1 MPAYDLRA
9 LPVRGIRG
17 GSLVLDAPA
26 SDARV
31 KAITADLTRRL
42 KLPKGTKAHRIVQRQ
57 VWLPRHGDHR
67 VTVASDDTSFPPG
80 RVFRVARP
88 LRTYQATAVEA
99 LVRSGGGV
107 LEAPCGS
114 GKTVM
119 GLALLSQL
127 GTRALVLAHTRDL
140 IDQWRERAAEY
151 LPGVRVAE
159 LGDDGEAKADIVVAT
174 VQSLARWGVSKLV
187 KWGRGFGAFVL
198 DEAHHAP
205 AKTFTHVV
213 GAMPARWRIGL
224 TATRER
230 ADGLSPLLMAHFGPV
245 AHRVSAAVLEHAG
258 ATVTP
263 HVRFVRAGS
272 TPGDAGFMATLRRL
286 VIAHAGEE
294 RTILVLVRL
303 VDEAHDLASGLR
315 AVGARALVGDLSDA
329 ARKRA
334 LDDVRKGTLRVL
346 IATSLADEGLDVP
359 QLDTLVL
366 GTRTGIMGRLKQR
379 VGRIQRPC
387 VGKRQPL
394 VLDLVAADDDGVV
407 ERERVYRGLGC
418 AVAR

>member
-31 KAITADLTRRL
+31 KAITADLAKRL

-67 VTVASDDTSFPPG
+67 VTVAADDTSYPAG
-80 RVFRVARP
+80 RALRFARP
-88 LRTYQATAVEA
+88 LRSYQASAVEA
-99 LVRSGGGV
+99 VLRAGGGV

-119 GLALLSQL
+119 GLAVLSRLQ
-127 GTRALVLAHTRDL
+127 TRALVLAHTRDL
-140 IDQWRERAAEY
+140 IEQWRERAGEY

-159 LGDDGEAKADIVVAT
+159 AGDDDEAKADIVLAT
-174 VQSLARWGVSKLV
+174 VQTLARWGVSKLV
-187 KWGRGFGAFVL
+187 KWGKGFGAFVL

-213 GAMPARWRIGL
+213 GAMAARWRIGL
-224 TATRER
+224 TATPKR

-245 AHRVSAAVLEHAG
+245 AHRVSAAVLEQAG

-272 TPGDAGFMATLRRL
+272 TPGDGAFMQTLRRL
-286 VIAHAGEE
+286 VIAHAAEG

-303 VDEAHDLASGLR
+303 VEEAHDLAAGLR
-315 AVGARALVGDLSDA
+315 SVGARALVGELSDA
-329 ARKRA
+329 SRKRA
-334 LDDVRKGTLRVL
+334 LDDARRGSLRVL

-359 QLDTLVL
+359 QLDTLVM
-366 GTRTGIMGRLKQR
+366 GTRTGISGRLKQR
-379 VGRIQRPC
+379 VGRIQRPHA
-387 VGKRQPL
+387 GKKQPL
-394 VLDLVAADDDGVV
+394 VIDLVAADDDGVT
-407 ERERVYRGLGC
+407 ERERTYRELGC